1 MTAQPNSPEVS
12 KRLAAKCLRIAQ
24 HFVDIAGEL
33 RELEEVGELSADS
46 LATLR
51 GSEQSQSVDEANS
64 GLRRKRMIG
73 SKRDEEFMGISAIVA
88 LLDLDV
94 RAFRRLRRDSS
105 ANFPAPHQFGSSQR
119 WKASE
124 VRGWIER
131 QRLKS

>member
-1 MTAQPNSPEVS
+1 MTQALPSPTSNS
-12 KRLAAKCLRIAQ
+12 LAARCLRIAE
-24 HFVDIAGEL
+24 HFSAIATELEDLERSGEL
-33 RELEEVGELSADS
+33 TVDL

-51 GSEQSQSVDEANS
+51 ESEQSQSVDAANS

-94 RAFRRLRRDSS
+94 RAFRRMRRDSS